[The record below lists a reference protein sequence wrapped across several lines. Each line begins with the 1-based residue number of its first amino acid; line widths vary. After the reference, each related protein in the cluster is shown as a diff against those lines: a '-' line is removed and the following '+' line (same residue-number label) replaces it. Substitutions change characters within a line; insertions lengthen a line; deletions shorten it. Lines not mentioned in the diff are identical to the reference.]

1 MTLKGKKSFVKGLS
15 LADFGIDGNPSVI
28 DVGGG
33 KIVRIRP
40 LHYEWKYDKKGFNT
54 WKIEARGKVL
64 GPSMKTLLP
73 PFALAYKKRIYS
85 PNRILYPLKRV
96 DWDPDGDRN
105 TENRGKSRYVRI
117 SWDEAVDTI
126 AAELTRITKEY
137 GSEAVLAQADGH
149 GEGKTIH
156 AAHGASLKLLALLGG
171 CTLQMRNPDSWEGWA
186 WGAKHA
192 WGMEPVGEMSPSA
205 NLIPDVAENT
215 QLLLFWGCDP
225 ETTSWGFNGQMASR
239 VCYWFAEL
247 AIKCVYICPELNY
260 GAAVHADKWIPI
272 RPNTDAAL
280 QLAIAYIWIT
290 EGTYDKKYVASH
302 TYGFKEFNDYVL
314 GKEEG
319 VPKTPQWAARI
330 TGIPAAI
337 IKSLAREWAAV
348 RTSIVH
354 GNGGPGIRSAYA
366 TEAGRL
372 EVLLLAMQGLGKPG
386 THQLKM
392 VEWGLSGMW
401 EQNGSPMPA
410 TRHYPDFLKPCY
422 SITEVGTQET
432 SLGRRTTQPGLAELL
447 TPVPVN
453 PKQIIPKNLIHE
465 AILHPPISW
474 YGNSTFP
481 GTVED
486 QFVKHTFRETYLSSQ
501 RLLGDTYDMDRFA
514 LLDNLLER
522 QQFLHQSVAKPED
535 RVHLSTAPVA
545 GKRLSACR
553 YHPAGQ
559 YQIRGA

>member
-247 AIKCVYICPELNY
+247 AIKCVYICPEL
-260 GAAVHADKWIPI
+260 
-272 RPNTDAAL
+272 R
-280 QLAIAYIWIT
+280 
-290 EGTYDKKYVASH
+290 
-302 TYGFKEFNDYVL
+302 
-314 GKEEG
+314 
-319 VPKTPQWAARI
+319 
-330 TGIPAAI
+330 
-337 IKSLAREWAAV
+337 
-348 RTSIVH
+348 
-354 GNGGPGIRSAYA
+354 
-366 TEAGRL
+366 
-372 EVLLLAMQGLGKPG
+372 
-386 THQLKM
+386 
-392 VEWGLSGMW
+392 
-401 EQNGSPMPA
+401 PA
-410 TRHYPDFLKPCY
+410 TGYRLYLDY
-422 SITEVGTQET
+422 
-432 SLGRRTTQPGLAELL
+432 RRDL
-447 TPVPVN
+447 
-453 PKQIIPKNLIHE
+453 
-465 AILHPPISW
+465 
-474 YGNSTFP
+474 
-481 GTVED
+481 
-486 QFVKHTFRETYLSSQ
+486 
-501 RLLGDTYDMDRFA
+501 
-514 LLDNLLER
+514 
-522 QQFLHQSVAKPED
+522 
-535 RVHLSTAPVA
+535 
-545 GKRLSACR
+545 
-553 YHPAGQ
+553 
-559 YQIRGA
+559 